1 MVAKQTKALVA
12 DKDIPVYK
20 VLAIKDGHYE
30 TPYIHTRVDNLALPF
45 VAHMFK
51 DTFNKDKE
59 YLSYGIHSFTDREA
73 ALSMQLWNP
82 DTRVILD
89 AYIPKDTKYYEGNCN
104 MVCSEL
110 IQFV

>member
-1 MVAKQTKALVA
+1 MVTKQTKALVA

-20 VLAIKDGHYE
+20 VLTIKDGYYE

-51 DTFNKDKE
+51 DTFNKEKE
-59 YLSYGIHSFTDREA
+59 YLSCGIHSFTDHKA
-73 ALSMQLWNP
+73 ALSMQLWYP

-89 AYIPKDTKYYEGNCN
+89 AYIPKGTKYYEGIHDDI
-104 MVCSEL
+104 CSER
-110 IQFV
+110 IIFV